1 MQIHLYAM
9 CWNEQEMIPFF
20 LRHYEDVV
28 DRIFI
33 CDDGSDDRSVA
44 LLRAHPKV
52 ELIERNAGANG
63 AGSDSV
69 ALRPFYNQVW
79 KRSRG
84 VADWIITCNLD
95 ELYFH
100 RAGLREHL
108 AACMQ
113 RGENIVP
120 AFGFEMSS
128 WRYPAPG
135 SNLAVEYRRGI
146 RSWPMNK
153 VFAFNPDQVREINFG
168 RGRHLCLPEGNLRF
182 SKAVEVQLLHYHY
195 VGFLQYVARYFAKK
209 KRNPVDYHRSLPFV
223 IGRFLFMA
231 AVVGKIPDEH

>member
-9 CWNEQEMIPFF
+9 CWNEQAIIPFF
-20 LRHYEDVV
+20 LRHYESIV

-33 CDDGSDDRSVA
+33 CDDGSDDQSVA

-52 ELIERNAGANG
+52 ELIEKGASGNG
-63 AGSDSV
+63 RGSDSV
-69 ALRPFYNQVW
+69 ALRPFYNEAW

-100 RAGLREHL
+100 HEGLRRHL
-108 AACMQ
+108 EACRQ

-128 WRYPAPG
+128 WRYPSPEV
-135 SNLAVEYRRGI
+135 NLAAEYRRGM

-153 VFAFNPDQVREINFG
+153 VVAFNPDQVLEINFE
-168 RGRHLCLPEGNLRF
+168 RGRHGCLPEGNLRF
-182 SKAVEVQLLHYHY
+182 SRRVEVQLLHYHY
-195 VGFLQYVARYFAKK
+195 VGLVQYVARYFAKK
-209 KRNPVDYHRSLPFV
+209 RRNPVDYHRSLPVV
-223 IGRFLFMA
+223 IGKFLWTSAMA
-231 AVVGKIPDEH
+231 RKIPDAH